1 MTDPGSVSEGELI
14 GAVQRLDFYEIV
26 KLISYNSDKIIFI
39 IIRERERCNS
49 WSSSVEQVEV
59 GHCEVKSPTY

>member
-49 WSSSVEQVEV
+49 WSRSVEQVEV